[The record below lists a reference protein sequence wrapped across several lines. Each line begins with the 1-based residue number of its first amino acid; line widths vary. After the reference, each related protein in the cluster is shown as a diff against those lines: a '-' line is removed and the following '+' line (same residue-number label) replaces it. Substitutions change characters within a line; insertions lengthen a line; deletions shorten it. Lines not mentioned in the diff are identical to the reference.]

1 MRSLLDKR
9 LVVVTGKGGAGKSTV
24 AASLA
29 LGRAR
34 AGGRALVCELAGAES
49 MSRAFGGEPVGHAET
64 ELAPG
69 VWAISIDPRAALEE
83 YLRDQ
88 LGSSTVYGLLFD
100 NRTFQSLADATPGL
114 REMVTMGKVWELA
127 QRKRR
132 DERARAYDLVVL
144 DAPATGHALGLLAAP
159 STFRDIATAGPVR
172 RHAAII
178 EALVADGR
186 RTAVVAAALPEETA
200 VNEALELSLALRE
213 ELGIELRR
221 VVVNGLWPACFDD
234 SEITRIA
241 AELSADGASAATCAL
256 RNALADHARAS
267 EQRRQLDRLREALG
281 DDTVVSLPFLFDAA
295 LDRPTLERL
304 SRTLEPA

>member
-1 MRSLLDKR
+1 M
-9 LVVVTGKGGAGKSTV
+9 TGKGGAGKSTV

-29 LGRAR
+29 LARAR
-34 AGGRALVCELAGAES
+34 TGGRALVCELAGAES
-49 MSRAFGGEPVGHAET
+49 MSRAFGRGPIGHAET
-64 ELAPG
+64 ELARD

-88 LGSSTVYGLLFD
+88 LGSSSVYGLLFG
-100 NRTFQSLADATPGL
+100 NRLFQYLADATPGL

-127 QRKRR
+127 QPKRR
-132 DERARAYDLVVL
+132 SERALAYDLVVL
-144 DAPATGHALGLLAAP
+144 DAPATGHALGLLGAP
-159 STFRDIATAGPVR
+159 STFREVASAGPVR

-178 EALVADGR
+178 EALVSDRG
-186 RTAVVAAALPEETA
+186 RTAIVAAALPEETP
-200 VNEALELSLALRE
+200 VNEALELSVALRE
-213 ELGIELRR
+213 ELGIELRQ
-221 VVVNGLWPACFDD
+221 VVVNGLRPECLEG
-234 SEITRIA
+234 SEIDRIV

-256 RNALADHARAS
+256 RHALADHARAG

-281 DDTVVSLPFLFDAA
+281 DDAVVSLPFLFDAA